1 MDPSPNVNSKIND
14 AIVKKL
20 SNCNVSRESTMGNP
34 LKSTMFNDQ
43 KRVIKKMI
51 VMDTSKLK
59 GLGIESTIKNAMSKL
74 EKGEHFTFKGKFVL
88 NLLNSNQFSR
98 KA

>member
-1 MDPSPNVNSKIND
+1 MDSSSNIDRKISADAMHQETNNFSSNVTK
-14 AIVKKL
+14 V
-20 SNCNVSRESTMGNP
+20 NP
-34 LKSTMFNDQ
+34 VFKDQ

-59 GLGIESTIKNAMSKL
+59 ELGIESTIKNAMSKL
-74 EKGEHFTFKGKFVL
+74 EKGTKFVL
-88 NLLNSNQFSR
+88 SKRRPKQGNLYEFFR

>member
-1 MDPSPNVNSKIND
+1 MDSSFNIDSKISAD
-14 AIVKKL
+14 AMQQETKNL
-20 SNCNVSRESTMGNP
+20 GSNVTKVNP
-34 LKSTMFNDQ
+34 LFKDQ

-74 EKGEHFTFKGKFVL
+74 GKGEKFIMRKRGSKQG
-88 NLLNSNQFSR
+88 NLI
-98 KA
+98 

>member
-1 MDPSPNVNSKIND
+1 MDSSFNIDSKKGADAMQQETKNLSSNVTK
-14 AIVKKL
+14 V
-20 SNCNVSRESTMGNP
+20 NP
-34 LKSTMFNDQ
+34 HFKDQ

-74 EKGEHFTFKGKFVL
+74 EKGEKFVMRKRGSKQG
-88 NLLNSNQFSR
+88 NLI
-98 KA
+98 

>member
-1 MDPSPNVNSKIND
+1 MEKMDSKFNIDSKISADAMHQGTVNLNTNVTNVN
-14 AIVKKL
+14 
-20 SNCNVSRESTMGNP
+20 P
-34 LKSTMFNDQ
+34 LFKDQ

-74 EKGEHFTFKGKFVL
+74 GKGKTKHR
-88 NLLNSNQFSR
+88 FSIEGC
-98 KA
+98 K

>member
-1 MDPSPNVNSKIND
+1 MKEMDSGPNINSQIND
-14 AIVKKL
+14 AMHQKK
-20 SNCNVSRESTMGNP
+20 SNSNSPKEPAMGNP
-34 LKSTMFNDQ
+34 LFKDQ

-74 EKGEHFTFKGKFVL
+74 EKGKKLIFRNDCF
-88 NLLNSNQFSR
+88 
-98 KA
+98 